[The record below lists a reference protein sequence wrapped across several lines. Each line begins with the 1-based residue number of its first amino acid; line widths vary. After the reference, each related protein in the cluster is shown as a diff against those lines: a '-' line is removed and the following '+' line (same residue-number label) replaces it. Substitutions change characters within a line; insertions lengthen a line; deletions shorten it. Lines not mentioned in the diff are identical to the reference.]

1 MRCAAYDRLPL
12 AGPAGQSADD
22 LPGLWVL
29 TGLGSRGLTLSML
42 CGELIATR
50 LHNEPLPLEAKL
62 AQALSSER
70 MARQTSANISAS

>member
-1 MRCAAYDRLPL
+1 MKSANGSTSAPRNHSPGVRV
-12 AGPAGQSADD
+12 AGKGTAM
-22 LPGLWVL
+22 
-29 TGLGSRGLTLSML
+29 GSRGLTLSML

-70 MARQTSANISAS
+70 MARQTSANVSAS